1 MVEKIEGIVVSEQ
14 AYGETSKI
22 IRILTKDRGVIGV
35 LAKGAKKIKSDLR
48 NMTGKLT
55 YGYFYMHYKEEKLSN
70 LVSVDIINSFKN
82 IRKNISLISY
92 ASFLLELSEQVERHS
107 NNNSIFSILISTL
120 KKMDEGYDPLVLMNI
135 VELKYLSLLGV
146 MPNLDG
152 CASCGSTNDIVALS
166 NIKGGYVCKNCHTT
180 EKIISSKTLKLIRMF
195 NYIDIDKISNIDVSL
210 EVKNEINNFLDE
222 YYDTYTG
229 LYLKSKQFLKE
240 LSKVV
245 TDGKI

>member
-35 LAKGAKKIKSDLR
+35 LAKGAKRVKSDLH
-48 NMTGKLT
+48 NLTGKLT
-55 YGYFYMHYKEEKLSN
+55 YGYFHMNYKEGKLSN
-70 LVSVDIINSFKN
+70 LVSVDMINSYKN

-107 NNNSIFSILISTL
+107 NNDSIFCILISTL
-120 KKMDEGYDPLVLMNI
+120 KKIDEGYDPLVLMNI
-135 VELKYLSLLGV
+135 VEIKYLSLLGV
-146 MPNLDG
+146 MPNLDS
-152 CASCGSTNDIVALS
+152 CAGCGSANDIVTLS
-166 NIKGGYVCKNCHTT
+166 NIKGGYVCRNCHTT

-195 NYIDIDKISNIDVSL
+195 NYIDIDKISNIDVSTD
-210 EVKNEINNFLDE
+210 VKNEINNFLDD

-245 TDGKI
+245 TNGKI

>member
-1 MVEKIEGIVVSEQ
+1 MLEKIEGIVVSEQ

-35 LAKGAKKIKSDLR
+35 LAKGAKKVKSDLR
-48 NMTGKLT
+48 NTTGKLT
-55 YGYFYMHYKEEKLSN
+55 YGYFNMHYKEGKLSN
-70 LVSVDIINSFKN
+70 LVSVDIIDSYKF

-92 ASFLLELSEQVERHS
+92 ASFLTELSEQVERHS
-107 NNNSIFSILISTL
+107 NSMYTFSILSSVL
-120 KKMDEGYDPLVLMNI
+120 KKINEGYDPLVLMNI

-146 MPNLDG
+146 MPNLDS
-152 CASCGSTNDIVALS
+152 CASCGSTSDIVTLS

-180 EKIISSKTLKLIRMF
+180 EKIISSKALKLIRMF
-195 NYIDIDKISNIDVSL
+195 NYIDIDKISNIDVAL
-210 EVKNEINNFLDE
+210 DIKNEINNFLDD

>member
-1 MVEKIEGIVVSEQ
+1 MVEKVEGIVVSEQ

-22 IRILTKDRGVIGV
+22 IRILTKEYGLIGCI
-35 LAKGAKKIKSDLR
+35 AKGAKKVKSDLR
-48 NMTGKLT
+48 NTTSKLT
-55 YGYFYMHYKEEKLSN
+55 YGYFHINYKQDKLSN
-70 LVSVDIINSFKN
+70 LVSVDIINSYKI

-92 ASFLLELSEQVERHS
+92 ASFLIELSEQVERHS
-107 NNNSIFSILISTL
+107 NNCATFSILISTL
-120 KKMDEGYDPLVLMNI
+120 NKINEGYDPLVLMNI
-135 VELKYLSLLGV
+135 VELKYLNLLGV
-146 MPNLDG
+146 MPNLDSCSG
-152 CASCGSTNDIVALS
+152 CGSTTDIVTLS

-180 EKIISSKTLKLIRMF
+180 EKIISNKTLKLIRMF

-210 EVKNEINNFLDE
+210 DVKNEINNFLDD